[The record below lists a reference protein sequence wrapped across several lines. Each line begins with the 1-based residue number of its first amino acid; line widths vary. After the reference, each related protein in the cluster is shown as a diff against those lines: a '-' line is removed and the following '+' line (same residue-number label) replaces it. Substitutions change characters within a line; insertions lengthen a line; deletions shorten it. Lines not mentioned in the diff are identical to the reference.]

1 MRQLAA
7 SSAARQLASSTG
19 RQLVRQ
25 LVSSTG
31 TAQLYSPINWYRAT
45 AIKLRTLTGTSGV
58 KMPRHLAEIKPIHSA
73 SVIPKLLNLMAV
85 DGRGYGRGYTPTLSS
100 INRCR
105 SGRFQQVSFPNFIPD

>member
-1 MRQLAA
+1 MA
-7 SSAARQLASSTG
+7 
-19 RQLVRQ
+19 V
-25 LVSSTG
+25 G

-85 DGRGYGRGYTPTLSS
+85 DGRGYGRGLAVGTPQLYL
-100 INRCR
+100 R
-105 SGRFQQVSFPNFIPD
+105 

>member
-1 MRQLAA
+1 MA
-7 SSAARQLASSTG
+7 
-19 RQLVRQ
+19 V
-25 LVSSTG
+25 G

-45 AIKLRTLTGTSGV
+45 AIKLRTLTGTTGV
-58 KMPRHLAEIKPIHSA
+58 KMPRHLAEFKPIHSA

-85 DGRGYGRGYTPTLSS
+85 DGRGYTPTLSS